1 MLIHHWKKLMP
12 AYSKEII
19 SLKPSKGLL
28 RKKSHS
34 IIKIYG
40 MFNLPLRAHVMK
52 NEENFICFPI
62 LLCVILCFIRVF

>member
-1 MLIHHWKKLMP
+1 MP
-12 AYSKEII
+12 AYSKEAI

-28 RKKSHS
+28 KKKNPHS

-40 MFNLPLRAHVMK
+40 LFNLPLRAHVMK
-52 NEENFICFPI
+52 KERNFICFLI